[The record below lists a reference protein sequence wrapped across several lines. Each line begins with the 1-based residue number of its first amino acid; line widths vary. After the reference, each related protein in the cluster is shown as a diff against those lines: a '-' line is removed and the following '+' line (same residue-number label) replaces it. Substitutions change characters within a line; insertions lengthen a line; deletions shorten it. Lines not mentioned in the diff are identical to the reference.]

1 MINDLTSS
9 RGFKPQIVSSINP
22 QYLISEPSHDWIE
35 ILNARLQ
42 GLVRLNKGWD
52 GYQGQPVSYPNAV
65 FAQKIIEKVCG
76 NNNIMP
82 SIVPGASGDLQIEW
96 HTLKGDIELD
106 ILGPYNV
113 QAYYSNEDSGIE
125 TEIAL
130 TNEFATVVLWLNEIK
145 ETSIATFAA
154 AA

>member
-22 QYLISEPSHDWIE
+22 QYLISQLSHDWIG
-35 ILNARLQ
+35 ILNARFEELI
-42 GLVRLNKGWD
+42 RLNKGWD
-52 GYQGQPVSYPNAV
+52 GYQGQPVLYPNAV

-96 HTLKGDIELD
+96 HTLKGDVELD
-106 ILGPYNV
+106 VLGPYNV
-113 QAYYSNEDSGIE
+113 RAYYSNEDSGIE
-125 TEIAL
+125 TEIPL

-145 ETSIATFAA
+145 ETSIAPFAA